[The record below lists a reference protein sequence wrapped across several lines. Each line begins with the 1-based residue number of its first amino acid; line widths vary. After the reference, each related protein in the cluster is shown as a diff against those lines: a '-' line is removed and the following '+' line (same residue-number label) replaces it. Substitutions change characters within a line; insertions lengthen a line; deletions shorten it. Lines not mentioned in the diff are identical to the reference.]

1 MSSGVDSKSLVALI
15 SKSKFKK
22 NLKKSYSFS
31 FKDFKSEDYDASK
44 FSKILGIS
52 NEKVTVSKKDI
63 IQNFKQLIQI
73 NEGPIGGMANIGM
86 LLLCKKVKLDGY
98 NVLLAG
104 YGMDEALYGYNSLN
118 FLKYPEKDNLRI
130 PDIKNFNLLHY
141 KFLDDYNSY
150 QADKKK
156 YQMLF

>member
-1 MSSGVDSKSLVALI
+1 M
-15 SKSKFKK
+15 
-22 NLKKSYSFS
+22 
-31 FKDFKSEDYDASK
+31 
-44 FSKILGIS
+44 KI
-52 NEKVTVSKKDI
+52 
-63 IQNFKQLIQI
+63 
-73 NEGPIGGMANIGM
+73 
-86 LLLCKKVKLDGY
+86 DGY

-141 KFLDDYNSY
+141 KFLDDYNSFK
-150 QADKKK
+150 ADKIK

>member
-1 MSSGVDSKSLVALI
+1 M
-15 SKSKFKK
+15 
-22 NLKKSYSFS
+22 KKSYSFS

-86 LLLCKKVKLDGY
+86 LLLCKKSEIRWLQRSFGWIW
-98 NVLLAG
+98 NG
-104 YGMDEALYGYNSLN
+104 
-118 FLKYPEKDNLRI
+118 
-130 PDIKNFNLLHY
+130 
-141 KFLDDYNSY
+141 
-150 QADKKK
+150 
-156 YQMLF
+156 

>member
-1 MSSGVDSKSLVALI
+1 M
-15 SKSKFKK
+15 
-22 NLKKSYSFS
+22 
-31 FKDFKSEDYDASK
+31 
-44 FSKILGIS
+44 
-52 NEKVTVSKKDI
+52 
-63 IQNFKQLIQI
+63 
-73 NEGPIGGMANIGM
+73 
-86 LLLCKKVKLDGY
+86 KLDGY

-150 QADKKK
+150 QADKKNIRCCFR
-156 YQMLF
+156 QNT